1 MGLPK
6 IVPCRCG
13 CHPELIEYNYVD
25 VKGYYRRWY
34 YVYCPK
40 CGMEAPRKP
49 NRTQA
54 IKIWNC
60 EMESK
65 ENAPAPAGTG
75 DERKEK

>member
-54 IKIWNC
+54 IKIWNYG
-60 EMESK
+60 MEDK

-75 DERKEK
+75 DERKRN